1 MTGLKRIH
9 STLCLV
15 LLSAITGSIVA
26 DAGENESLPNFVII
40 FCDDLGYGDLGC
52 FGHPTIR
59 TPHLDRMA
67 AEGMKFTQ
75 FYSAAPVCT
84 PSRAALMTGRL
95 PARNGMCSNK
105 RRVLFPNS
113 KGGLPAEEIT
123 IAEALK
129 TKGYAT
135 ACVGKWHLGHLPQY
149 LPTNNGFDYY
159 YGIPYSNDMDRVA
172 DAPKGREAFWK
183 PKVNYWNVPLLQ
195 NEKVLER
202 PADQRTITRRY
213 AEEAVKFITEHQD
226 EPFFLYLPHS
236 MPHVPLFASDKFL
249 GTSRRGLYGDVIE
262 EIDWSV
268 GRVLDTLRDLKLD
281 NNTLVFFTSD
291 NGPWLIFDD
300 HGGSAGL
307 LRDGKGSTWEGGMR
321 EPTLAWWPEQIKAAS
336 VSADVA
342 STMDIFATIH
352 QLAGIPLPKDR
363 VLDSHDLSPVLL
375 GTGTGKSTR
384 DTLFYYRG
392 YKLMAVRKGPW
403 KAHFETQD
411 AYGPGSRSPQ
421 SHDPPLLFNL
431 GVDPSEKWNVAAKHP
446 EVLAEIQKA
455 VAEHKANMAPA
466 KSQLENENFE

>member
-1 MTGLKRIH
+1 MIGPNH
-9 STLCLV
+9 SFRTLCLMT
-15 LLSAITGSIVA
+15 LLTVCLASRIGTAA
-26 DAGENESLPNFVII
+26 ENKSPPNFVVI

-59 TPHLDRMA
+59 TPNLDRMA

-95 PARNGMCSNK
+95 PARNGMCSNT
-105 RRVLFPNS
+105 RRVLFPDS
-113 KGGLPAEEIT
+113 KGGLPADEIT

-135 ACVGKWHLGHLPQY
+135 ACIGKWHLGHLPQY
-149 LPTNNGFDYY
+149 LPTKNGFDQYF
-159 YGIPYSNDMDRVA
+159 GIPYSNDMDRVA
-172 DAPKGREAFWK
+172 GAPKGRAAFWN
-183 PKVNYWNVPLLQ
+183 PKIRYWNVPLLQ
-195 NEKVLER
+195 NDKIVER
-202 PADQRTITRRY
+202 PTDQRTITRRY
-213 AEEAVKFITEHQD
+213 TEEAVKFIKENKD
-226 EPFFLYLPHS
+226 KPFFLYLPQS

-268 GRVLDTLRDLKLD
+268 GQVLDSLRNLNLD
-281 NNTLVFFTSD
+281 KNTLVFFTSD
-291 NGPWLIFDD
+291 NGPWLTFDD

-321 EPTLAWWPEQIKAAS
+321 EPTLAWWPGHIKAES

-342 STMDIFATIH
+342 STMDIFATVH
-352 QLAGIPLPKDR
+352 KLADIPMPKDR
-363 VLDSHDLSPVLL
+363 VLDSHDLSPILL
-375 GTGTGKSTR
+375 GKGKSTR

-392 YKLMAVRKGPW
+392 FRLMAVRKGPW

-411 AYGPGSRSPQ
+411 AYGPGARSPQ
-421 SHDPPLLFNL
+421 KHDPPLLYNL
-431 GVDPSEKWNVAAKHP
+431 EVDPSEKWDVASKHSD
-446 EVLAEIQKA
+446 VLAEIQK
-455 VAEHKANMAPA
+455 VVVEHLAKFHPA
-466 KSQLENENFE
+466 KSQLENQNFE